1 MIARGAVTK
10 EGGIFHGG
18 ADCPIV
24 TGALQM
30 TGVVELAVDPKALWG
45 TKAQV
50 GALGVT
56 ADAPCLA
63 GTLHALVHVDLAALA
78 LVARV
83 PAVTFVVGHKGL
95 AASPVQT
102 GAVQAE
108 VNHFLAEGSPV
119 AGDADTAKATP
130 LSPALC
136 PIKAGL
142 ACAEVTLVLAV

>member
-1 MIARGAVTK
+1 MKGAVIYVAGNYGREKTK
-10 EGGIFHGG
+10 VHH
-18 ADCPIV
+18 
-24 TGALQM
+24 
-30 TGVVELAVDPKALWG
+30 EL
-45 TKAQV
+45 T
-50 GALGVT
+50 
-56 ADAPCLA
+56 
-63 GTLHALVHVDLAALA
+63 
-78 LVARV
+78 V